1 MADQFLFAVQSEIS
15 GRGAA
20 GDDERPRI
28 QPFIIGFDPD
38 MRVAGIEIGY
48 FCV

>member
-1 MADQFLFAVQSEIS
+1 MADQFLFTVQSEIS

-20 GDDERPRI
+20 GDDERPRL

-38 MRVAGIEIGY
+38 MLVAWIEIGHLG
-48 FCV
+48 V